1 MAKKTMET
9 RSRPTAGRLID
20 RAWMWLEKR
29 FEHEPHRARRWE
41 QVGEAL
47 EAVER
52 RREALGGLAGDQL
65 TGALEA
71 WLGGADAAAIR
82 YLEEASAKE
91 VIEEVNLSARALEVE
106 AQRREEQREAL
117 LSLARELGAI
127 GIKMVLGVLVA
138 V

>member
-1 MAKKTMET
+1 MARKTMDTKT
-9 RSRPTAGRLID
+9 RSTAGRLVD
-20 RAWMWLEKR
+20 RTWMWLEKR

-41 QVGEAL
+41 KVGEAL

-52 RREALGGLAGDQL
+52 RREALGGLAADQL

-71 WLGGADAAAIR
+71 WLGGEDRAVIR
-82 YLEEASAKE
+82 YLEEASARE

-106 AQRREEQREAL
+106 ATRREEQREAL

-127 GIKMVLGVLVA
+127 GIKLVLGALLA